1 MNEVRIKNGKQELT
15 EDQEDLVEQNIN
27 DLLNLGIY
35 SLPTLRI
42 SAKADEESVADI
54 FVRVNSGGQNLTEKI
69 SLRLCLLFMITAYMK
84 RLANSVRTPEFQQME
99 RRIIVF
105 SKLTRHI

>member
-42 SAKADEESVADI
+42 SAKADERAWRTFLFALILVA
-54 FVRVNSGGQNLTEKI
+54 KI
-69 SLRLCLLFMITAYMK
+69 
-84 RLANSVRTPEFQQME
+84 
-99 RRIIVF
+99 
-105 SKLTRHI
+105 